1 MDSTGY
7 DAIVVGAGPV
17 GRFLA
22 LAASAKGQR
31 ILVLEA
37 RAATDAID
45 DDRTLALSHGSWLM
59 LERLGAAAPLAP
71 VSTSIDRI
79 HISQTGGPGRTE
91 LCAADNDLPALGHV
105 VGYRDLQAAL
115 AEALA
120 DGATIRRGTAVTQV
134 TETADA
140 ATVHAGARS
149 FSAPTVI
156 IAEGGGALLATLGYG
171 QDTKDYGV
179 SALVAQVTTDRPHR
193 NVAYERFAAQGP
205 LALLPRGSSYAL
217 VWTLDPEQAQRAV
230 ALPPVA
236 FLHELQQAFGWRA
249 GRFMQVADRRTFPLL
264 LRRTSNGPFTR
275 VAVLGNAAQTLHPV
289 AGQGLNLGLRDAW
302 TAARMLAQDGSVDA
316 TAFSRSRRRD
326 RGVSVGFTDLLAE
339 LFTTSAPG
347 LGVARGVGLTTLDVA
362 PGLRRLFTRALSI
375 GSMR

>member
-1 MDSTGY
+1 MDTTGY

-17 GRFLA
+17 GQFLA
-22 LAASAKGQR
+22 LAASVNGRR
-31 ILVLEA
+31 ILLLEA
-37 RAATDAID
+37 RAAADAND

-59 LERLGAAAPLAP
+59 LDRVGAAAKLAP
-71 VSTSIDRI
+71 VSTTIDRI

-105 VGYRDLQAAL
+105 VGYRDLQD
-115 AEALA
+115 ALA
-120 DGATIRRGTAVTQV
+120 DALKDRATLLHGTAVTQV

-140 ATVHAGARS
+140 ATVQAGDRS

-156 IAEGGGALLATLGYG
+156 IAEGGGTLLATLGYG

-179 SALVAQVTTDRPHR
+179 SALVARVATDRPHR

-205 LALLPRGSSYAL
+205 LALLPRGDGFAL
-217 VWTLDPEQAQRAV
+217 VWTLDPAQVQWA
-230 ALPPVA
+230 ASLPPPA
-236 FLHELQQAFGWRA
+236 FLHALQQAFGWRA
-249 GRFMQVADRRTFPLL
+249 GRFVQVAERRTFPLL
-264 LRRTSNGPFTR
+264 LRRTSHGPFKR

-302 TAARMLAQDGSVDA
+302 TAARMLAHDGSVDA
-316 TAFSRSRRRD
+316 GAFSRSRRRD
-326 RGVSVGFTDLLAE
+326 RSVSVGFTDLLAE
-339 LFTTSAPG
+339 LFTTAAPG